1 MEKKV
6 IQYIEEQG
14 ILEAGDHVLIGVSG
28 GADSLALLYFLDKF
42 ANWFH
47 IFIGVAHLHH
57 GLRGPD
63 ADEDE
68 AFVKKFC
75 QDRKIPFFSRQRNI
89 GVISQDEQISVEEA
103 GRKERYAFFMAIAA
117 THGYNRIAM
126 GHHIND
132 QAETMLMR
140 LIRGTG
146 VKGVSGIKASRDN
159 LYIRPFLCLQK
170 KEILNYCEI
179 NKLAFR
185 TDATNLQRDYTRNK
199 IRLDIM
205 PMILEINPRAEV
217 HFNEFC
223 KIANEYEAFFEKYVD
238 QIEDHILTK
247 KENQV
252 LLNRERWLNEEPV
265 VQKEIL
271 RRSIFKFKGS
281 LKEIE
286 YNHITAFYSLLKSDK
301 TIWEIHFP
309 HEIQIIRRYDRVLV
323 TEKQKSEGFF
333 ISPKRII
340 PNKTYLF
347 SKEHLIVETK
357 FVSQDEFRKKRCI
370 FSKEIKNH
378 SEKYFDYDKIKDI
391 LVLRSRRS
399 GDYFYPSGMTGKKTI
414 KKYYI
419 DKKIDRD
426 RRNEIP
432 LLVIDHEV
440 VWILGHAI
448 NQRFLADDDTKN
460 IIRVTYLMLGEKCD
474 SRYSGNFD

>member
-6 IQYIEEQG
+6 IQYIEEQR

-42 ANWFH
+42 ADQFD
-47 IFIGVAHLHH
+47 IVIGVAHLHH
-57 GLRGPD
+57 GLRGPAAD
-63 ADEDE
+63 ADET
-68 AFVKKFC
+68 FVRNFC
-75 QDRKIPFFSRQRNI
+75 QERKIPFFSRQRNI
-89 GVISQDEQISVEEA
+89 EAISRAEKISVEEA
-103 GRKERYAFFMAIAA
+103 GRKERYGFFMAVAED
-117 THGYNRIAM
+117 HRYNRIAM

-146 VKGVSGIKASRDN
+146 VKGVSGIKSSRDN
-159 LYIRPFLCLQK
+159 LYIRPFLCLEK
-170 KEILNYCEI
+170 KEILNYCEMH
-179 NKLAFR
+179 KLAFR
-185 TDATNLQRDYTRNK
+185 TDATNFQRDYTRNK

-217 HFNEFC
+217 HFNEFT

-238 QIEDHILTK
+238 QIEDRILTK

-252 LLNRERWLNEEPV
+252 VIDRDLWLREEAV

-301 TIWEIHFP
+301 TIWEIHLP
-309 HEIQIIRRYDRVLV
+309 HDIQIIRRYDRVMV
-323 TEKQKSEGFF
+323 AEKQKSEAS
-333 ISPKRII
+333 IIPPKRIL

-347 SKEHLIVETK
+347 SKERLILETK
-357 FVSQDEFRKKRCI
+357 FVSQDEFRKKRCF
-370 FSKEIKNH
+370 FSKEMENH

-399 GDYFYPSGMTGKKTI
+399 GDYFYPSGLGGKKSI

-419 DKKIDRD
+419 DKKIDRN
-426 RRNEIP
+426 RRDQIP
-432 LLVIDHEV
+432 LLVMGAEV
-440 VWILGHAI
+440 LWILDYAI
-448 NQRFLADDDTKN
+448 NQRFLADDNTKN

-474 SRYSGNFD
+474 SRYSGNFG